1 MSVRSSRLRSTAR
14 VALLSALIL
23 PVATPVLA
31 QSARQDPESAER
43 TTRLDDI
50 IVTGAPFGISA
61 EASLIAVDVL
71 DQEALSTA
79 PAGTL
84 GDVLSGLPGVRSTAF
99 SPGASR
105 PVIRGLAGPRVQ
117 VLTNGMGL
125 IDASSLSPD
134 HQVAAD
140 PGEAVRIEVLRG
152 PQTLAYGGSAI
163 GGVVNVIDNRIPEEA
178 PYDGFNGRVM
188 AQASSV
194 DNGRSIGAGFTIGE
208 GPWVLTLDGL
218 DRRSGDYDIP
228 VPAESRRQVEDE
240 GEDYEDTGSSTVENS
255 SSRVRAFG
263 TGLTYVGQQGFIGVS
278 VKRTE
283 SDYGVPGHAHHHED
297 EDHDDDHDDDDHD
310 HDHDEEEAV
319 TIGLKQTR
327 YDLRG
332 EWRFTNAPID
342 RIRVSAGYADYT
354 HTEFE
359 GDEIGTV
366 FNSKGVEGRL
376 EIVMPRRG
384 GWNAAYGLQ
393 GLSRDFD
400 AAGDEAYVPPVEITE
415 LGVYTLHR
423 YDMDNWGL
431 EGGLRFDTRDL
442 DSPIGG
448 QRDFSNVSASAGVY
462 FKPVEALF
470 LGLSLSRNGRA
481 PTEAEL
487 FAEGPHIATR
497 AFELGNADLDSEKV
511 TSIEATV
518 HWEQGPWTADMHL
531 FRADYDGF
539 IDLRPTGAEED
550 ELPVFAY
557 VQTDA
562 EFYGLE
568 ARLDYQAW
576 QSGQDGLT
584 LGLGYDYVRGDTD
597 LGPPARI
604 PPWSLNGKAELD
616 LGPWTTRLT
625 VRRVGKQDR
634 VTDFE
639 LPTDAYTTAD
649 LYLGWS
655 PDRTSGLTLYVEG
668 RNLGDAE
675 VREHTSFLKDLT
687 PLPGRNLRAGMA
699 WRF

>member
-1 MSVRSSRLRSTAR
+1 MSIRSSRLASAAR

-31 QSARQDPESAER
+31 QSAAQDPDGAPR
-43 TTRLDDI
+43 TTRLDEI

-79 PAGTL
+79 PGGTL

-163 GGVVNVIDNRIPEEA
+163 GGVVNVIDDRIAEEA
-178 PYDGFNGRVM
+178 PVDGFDGRVA

-194 DNGRSIGAGFTIGE
+194 DGGRALGVGVTIGQ
-208 GPWVLTLDGL
+208 GPWVMTFDGL
-218 DRRSGDYDIP
+218 RHRSSDYDIP

-240 GEDYEDTGSSTVENS
+240 GEEYENTGRSTVENS
-255 SSRVRAFG
+255 SSRVRAYG
-263 TGLTYVGQQGFIGVS
+263 TGLSYIADQGFIGLS

-283 SDYGVPGHAHHHED
+283 SDYGVPGHAH
-297 EDHDDDHDDDDHD
+297 EDHGGGAQD
-310 HDHDEEEAV
+310 DEEEV
-319 TIGLKQTR
+319 TIGLEQTR

-332 EWRFTNAPID
+332 EWRFVDAPID

-366 FNSKGVEGRL
+366 FASEGFEGRL
-376 EIVMPRRG
+376 EVVMPRRG

-423 YDMDNWGL
+423 YDMDTWGL

-448 QRDFSNVSASAGVY
+448 QRDFSNVSASAGIY
-462 FKPVEALF
+462 FKPVDALF

-497 AFELGNADLDSEKV
+497 AFEVGDADLDSETV
-511 TSIEATV
+511 ISIEATV
-518 HWEQGPWTADMHL
+518 HWESGPWTADLHL

-550 ELPVFAY
+550 DLPVFAY

-562 EFYGLE
+562 EFHGLE

-576 QSGQDGLT
+576 KAGEDGLT

-597 LGPPARI
+597 LGVPARI
-604 PPWSLNGKAELD
+604 PPWSLNARAELA
-616 LGPWTTRLT
+616 LGRWTTRMT
-625 VRRVGKQDR
+625 VRKVGDQNR

-639 LPTDAYTTAD
+639 LPTDGYTTAD

-655 PDRTSGLTLYVEG
+655 PDRASGLTLYVEG
-668 RNLGDAE
+668 RNLADEE
-675 VREHTSFLKDLT
+675 VREHTSFLKDLA

>member
-14 VALLSALIL
+14 AALLSALIL

-31 QSARQDPESAER
+31 QSAGQDPEPEAR
-43 TTRLDDI
+43 TTQLDDI

-79 PAGTL
+79 PSGTL

-163 GGVVNVIDNRIPEEA
+163 GGAVNVIDGRIPEEA
-178 PYDGFNGRVM
+178 PYDGFDGRVT

-194 DNGRSIGAGFTIGE
+194 DNGRSIGAGVTLGQ

-218 DRRSGDYDIP
+218 DRRSDDYDIP

-240 GEDYEDTGSSTVENS
+240 GEVYEDTGSTTVENS
-255 SSRVRAFG
+255 ASRVRAFG
-263 TGLTYVGQQGFIGVS
+263 SGLSYIGEQGFIGVS

-283 SDYGVPGHAHHHED
+283 SDYGVPGHAH
-297 EDHDDDHDDDDHD
+297 EDHGGGATPP
-310 HDHDEEEAV
+310 DEEEDV
-319 TIGLKQTR
+319 TIGLEQTR

-332 EWRFTNAPID
+332 EWRFVDAPID
-342 RIRVSAGYADYT
+342 RIRLSAGYADYT

-366 FNSKGVEGRL
+366 FTSEGLEGRL
-376 EIVMPRRG
+376 ELIMPRRG

-423 YDMDNWGL
+423 YDMDSWGL

-497 AFELGNADLDSEKV
+497 AFEVGNADLDSEKV

-539 IDLRPTGAEED
+539 IDLRPTGAEAD

-562 EFYGLE
+562 EFHGME

-576 QSGQDGLT
+576 QSGEDGLT

-597 LGPPARI
+597 LGAPARI

-625 VRRVGKQDR
+625 VRRVGEQDR

-655 PDRTSGLTLYVEG
+655 PDREQGLTLYVEG

>member
-1 MSVRSSRLRSTAR
+1 MSRRSPHLASAAR

-31 QSARQDPESAER
+31 QSAGQAPESEAR
-43 TTRLDDI
+43 TTRVDDI

-79 PAGTL
+79 PSGTL

-163 GGVVNVIDNRIPEEA
+163 GGVVNVIDGRIPEEA
-178 PYDGFNGRVM
+178 PYDGFDGRVT
-188 AQASSV
+188 AQATSV
-194 DNGRSIGAGFTIGE
+194 DNGRSIGAGVTIGQ

-218 DRRSGDYDIP
+218 DRRSDDYDIP

-240 GEDYEDTGSSTVENS
+240 GEVYEDTGSTTVENS
-255 SSRVRAFG
+255 ASRVRAFG
-263 TGLTYVGQQGFIGVS
+263 SGLSYIGEQGFIGLS

-283 SDYGVPGHAHHHED
+283 SDYGVPGHAH
-297 EDHDDDHDDDDHD
+297 EDHGGGGVP
-310 HDHDEEEAV
+310 DEEEDV
-319 TIGLKQTR
+319 TIGLEQTR

-332 EWRFTNAPID
+332 EWRFDDAPVD
-342 RIRVSAGYADYT
+342 RIRLSAGYADYT

-359 GDEIGTV
+359 GDEVGTV
-366 FNSKGVEGRL
+366 FTSEGLEGRV

-384 GWNAAYGLQ
+384 GWNSAYGLQ

-423 YDMDNWGL
+423 YDMDSWGL

-497 AFELGNADLDSEKV
+497 AFELGDADLDSEKV

-518 HWEQGPWTADMHL
+518 HWEQGPWTADLHL

-562 EFYGLE
+562 EFHGME

-576 QSGQDGLT
+576 QSGEDGLT

-625 VRRVGKQDR
+625 VRRVGEQDR

-655 PDRTSGLTLYVEG
+655 PDREQGLTLYVEG

>member
-14 VALLSALIL
+14 AALLSALIL

-31 QSARQDPESAER
+31 QSAGQDPEPEAR
-43 TTRLDDI
+43 TTQLDDI

-79 PAGTL
+79 PSGTL

-163 GGVVNVIDNRIPEEA
+163 GGVVNVIDGRIPEEA
-178 PYDGFNGRVM
+178 PYDGFDGRVT

-194 DNGRSIGAGFTIGE
+194 DNGRSIGAGVTLGQ

-218 DRRSGDYDIP
+218 DRRSDDYDIP

-240 GEDYEDTGSSTVENS
+240 GEVYEDTGSTTVENS
-255 SSRVRAFG
+255 ASRVRAFG
-263 TGLTYVGQQGFIGVS
+263 SGLSYIGEQGFIGVS

-283 SDYGVPGHAHHHED
+283 SDYGVPGHAH
-297 EDHDDDHDDDDHD
+297 EDHGGGATPP
-310 HDHDEEEAV
+310 DEEEDV
-319 TIGLKQTR
+319 TIGLEQTR

-332 EWRFTNAPID
+332 EWRFVDAPID
-342 RIRVSAGYADYT
+342 RIRLSAGYADYT

-366 FNSKGVEGRL
+366 FTSEGLEGRL
-376 EIVMPRRG
+376 ELVMPRRG

-423 YDMDNWGL
+423 YDMDSWGL

-497 AFELGNADLDSEKV
+497 AFEVGNADLDSEKV

-539 IDLRPTGAEED
+539 IDLRPTGAEAD

-562 EFYGLE
+562 EFHGME

-576 QSGQDGLT
+576 QSGEDGLT
-584 LGLGYDYVRGDTD
+584 LGLGYDYVRGETD
-597 LGPPARI
+597 LGAPARI

-625 VRRVGKQDR
+625 VRRVGEQDR

-655 PDRTSGLTLYVEG
+655 PDREQGLTLYVEG

>member
-14 VALLSALIL
+14 AALLGALIL

-31 QSARQDPESAER
+31 QSAGQDPEPEAR
-43 TTRLDDI
+43 TTQLDDI

-79 PAGTL
+79 PSGTL

-163 GGVVNVIDNRIPEEA
+163 GGVVNVIDGRIPEEA
-178 PYDGFNGRVM
+178 PYDGFDGRVT

-194 DNGRSIGAGFTIGE
+194 DGGRSVGAGLTIGQ

-218 DRRSGDYDIP
+218 DRRSDDYDIP

-240 GEDYEDTGSSTVENS
+240 GEVYEDTGSTTVENS
-255 SSRVRAFG
+255 ASRVQAFG
-263 TGLTYVGQQGFIGVS
+263 SGLSYIGEQGFIGLS

-283 SDYGVPGHAHHHED
+283 SDYGVPGHAH
-297 EDHDDDHDDDDHD
+297 EDHGGGGAP
-310 HDHDEEEAV
+310 DEEEDV
-319 TIGLKQTR
+319 TIGLEQTR

-332 EWRFTNAPID
+332 EWRFDDAPVD
-342 RIRVSAGYADYT
+342 RIRLSAGYADYT

-359 GDEIGTV
+359 GDEVGTV
-366 FNSKGVEGRL
+366 FTSEGLEGRL

-384 GWNAAYGLQ
+384 GWNSAYGLQ

-400 AAGDEAYVPPVEITE
+400 AVGDEAYVPPVEITE

-423 YDMDNWGL
+423 YDMDSWGL

-442 DSPIGG
+442 DSPVGG
-448 QRDFSNVSASAGVY
+448 QRDFSNVSVSAGVY
-462 FKPVEALF
+462 FKPVEPLF
-470 LGLSLSRNGRA
+470 LGLSISRNGRA

-497 AFELGNADLDSEKV
+497 AFEVGNPDLDSETV

-531 FRADYDGF
+531 FRAGYDGF

-562 EFYGLE
+562 EFHGLE

-576 QSGQDGLT
+576 QSGEDGLT
-584 LGLGYDYVRGDTD
+584 LGLSYDYVRGDTD

-625 VRRVGKQDR
+625 VRRVGEQDR

-655 PDRTSGLTLYVEG
+655 PDRESGLTLYVEG

>member
-14 VALLSALIL
+14 AALLSALIL

-31 QSARQDPESAER
+31 QSAGQDPELEAR
-43 TTRLDDI
+43 TTQLDDI

-79 PAGTL
+79 PSGTL

-163 GGVVNVIDNRIPEEA
+163 GGVVNVIDGRIPEEA
-178 PYDGFNGRVM
+178 PYDGFDGRVT

-194 DNGRSIGAGFTIGE
+194 DNGRSIGAGVTLGQ

-218 DRRSGDYDIP
+218 DRRSDDYDIP

-240 GEDYEDTGSSTVENS
+240 GEVYEDTGSTTVENS
-255 SSRVRAFG
+255 ASRVRAFG
-263 TGLTYVGQQGFIGVS
+263 SGLSYIGEQGFIGVS

-283 SDYGVPGHAHHHED
+283 SDYGVPGHAH
-297 EDHDDDHDDDDHD
+297 EDHGGGATPP
-310 HDHDEEEAV
+310 DEEEDV
-319 TIGLKQTR
+319 TIGLEQTR

-332 EWRFTNAPID
+332 EWRFVDAPID
-342 RIRVSAGYADYT
+342 RIRLSAGYADYT

-366 FNSKGVEGRL
+366 FTSEGLEGRL
-376 EIVMPRRG
+376 ELVMPRRG

-423 YDMDNWGL
+423 YDMDSWGL
-431 EGGLRFDTRDL
+431 EGGLRLDTRDL

-497 AFELGNADLDSEKV
+497 AFEVGNADLDSEKV

-531 FRADYDGF
+531 FRADYEGF
-539 IDLRPTGAEED
+539 IDLRPTGAEAD

-562 EFYGLE
+562 EFHGME

-576 QSGQDGLT
+576 QSGEDGLT

-597 LGPPARI
+597 LGAPARI

-625 VRRVGKQDR
+625 VRRVSEQDR

-655 PDRTSGLTLYVEG
+655 PDREQGLTLYVEG